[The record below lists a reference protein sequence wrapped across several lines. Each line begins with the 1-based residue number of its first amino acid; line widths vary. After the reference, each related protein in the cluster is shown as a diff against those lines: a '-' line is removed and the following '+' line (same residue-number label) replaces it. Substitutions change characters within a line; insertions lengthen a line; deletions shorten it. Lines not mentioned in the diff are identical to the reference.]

1 MATGPTHGM
10 DFGRDSG
17 EFGQEKWR
25 IWPTMIWYNGIS
37 WRCIMD
43 SKIKI
48 LLSLDFYVVWRVILL
63 NHTQATQ
70 SLIVDDHLPWT
81 GNPILNPSIFEGM
94 MLRIWKL
101 LILEASLSPPYG
113 SWGQQNVS
121 GTAEMFLENP
131 WEDFPWLLLVIF
143 MRSPDFKSSLWSFRY
158 FSNPTST

>member
-1 MATGPTHGM
+1 M

-63 NHTQATQ
+63 NHTPATQ

-81 GNPILNPSIFEGM
+81 GNPILNPSIFEGWCCGFENCSYWKLPSAHHM
-94 MLRIWKL
+94 AAGDSRMFQALLKCSLRI
-101 LILEASLSPPYG
+101 LERIFHDCCWWFSCDHLTSNHHFGHFGISPTPHRLSAS
-113 SWGQQNVS
+113 
-121 GTAEMFLENP
+121 
-131 WEDFPWLLLVIF
+131 
-143 MRSPDFKSSLWSFRY
+143 
-158 FSNPTST
+158 